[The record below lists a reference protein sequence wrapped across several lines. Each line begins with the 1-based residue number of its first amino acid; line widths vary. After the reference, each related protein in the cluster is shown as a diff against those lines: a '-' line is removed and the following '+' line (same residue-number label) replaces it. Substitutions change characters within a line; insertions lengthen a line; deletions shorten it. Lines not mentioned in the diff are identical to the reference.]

1 VAKAA
6 KVEWRK
12 VSPAPVILV
21 FGPEQYFASTAVRK
35 VREALRK
42 QSPDLEIHQL
52 AASDYVTNL
61 IYSIASPSLFSQPRL
76 IVFEGMERCTDAF
89 IEDLKKYIEEPAED
103 TTLIIRHNGSSVR
116 GKALLEA
123 LRANGNTVEVEC
135 PATDKEAPLL
145 AFAKAEFAGLGRKV
159 TDGALRALVRAFTEV
174 SELANACEQLVADSA
189 ETITEEIVD
198 RYFGG
203 RVETASWSIVDAAIE
218 GRKGEALTLMRHG
231 LNSGLDLIAIITSV
245 SNKMR
250 QLARILGDQGAS
262 PAALGLSPWLFG
274 KLRQQLAG
282 WGDDE
287 MARVL
292 IAISDAD
299 AAAKGAEKQPEYR
312 LELLISL
319 IADKGRS

>member
-1 VAKAA
+1 MAKAA

-12 VSPAPVILV
+12 VAPAPVILV

-35 VREALRK
+35 VREALRR

-52 AASDYVTNL
+52 AASDYVPNQ
-61 IYSIASPSLFSQPRL
+61 IYSIASPSLFAQPRL
-76 IVFEGMERCTDAF
+76 IVFEAMERCSDSF
-89 IEDLKKYIEEPAED
+89 IEDLKAYILAPAED
-103 TTLIIRHNGSSVR
+103 TTLIILHNGSSVR
-116 GKALLEA
+116 GKSLLEA
-123 LRANGNTVEVEC
+123 LRASSEVVEVEC
-135 PATDKEAPLL
+135 PVTDKEAPLQ
-145 AFAKAEFAGLGRKV
+145 AFAKAEFAELGKKV

-174 SELANACEQLVADSA
+174 SELANACEQLVADSDA
-189 ETITEEIVD
+189 TITEEIVD

-231 LNSGLDLIAIITSV
+231 LNSGLDIIAIITSV

-250 QLARILGDQGAS
+250 QLARILHDQGAA
-262 PAALGLSPWLFG
+262 PATLGLSPWLFN
-274 KLRQQLAG
+274 KFRQQLSG

-292 IAISDAD
+292 VAVSDAD
-299 AAAKGAEKQPEYR
+299 AAAKGSEKQPEYR
-312 LELLISL
+312 LERLIAL
-319 IADKGRS
+319 IADRGRD

>member
-1 VAKAA
+1 MAKAS

-12 VSPAPVILV
+12 VAPASVILV
-21 FGPEQYFASTAVRK
+21 FGPEQYFATTAIRR
-35 VREALRK
+35 VREALRGK
-42 QSPDLEIHQL
+42 SPDLEVHQL
-52 AASDYVTNL
+52 NASEYVSNL

-76 IVFEGMERCTDAF
+76 IVFEGVERCSDPF
-89 IEDLKKYIEEPAED
+89 IDDLKNYLENPAED
-103 TTLIIRHNGSSVR
+103 TTVIIRHNGSSVR

-123 LRANGNTVEVEC
+123 LRASSLVVEVEC
-135 PATDKEAPLL
+135 PVTDKEAPLL
-145 AFAKAEFAGLGRKV
+145 AFAKAEFADLGRKV
-159 TDGALRALVRAFTEV
+159 TDGALRALVRAFSEV
-174 SELANACEQLVADSA
+174 SELANACDQLVADSA

-218 GRKGEALTLMRHG
+218 GRKAEALTLMRHG

-245 SNKMR
+245 SNKLR
-250 QLARILGDQGAS
+250 QLARIMHDQGAA
-262 PAALGLSPWLFG
+262 PAALGLSPWLFN

-292 IAISDAD
+292 VAISDAD
-299 AAAKGAEKQPEYR
+299 AAAKGNEKQPEYR
-312 LELLISL
+312 LERLISL
-319 IADKGRS
+319 IADRGRG

>member
-1 VAKAA
+1 MAKAA